1 MEMKNNKLYINIE
14 ADDDDDII
22 ELKKAYSEAL
32 IYLSD
37 QMTDIGLSLTG
48 NINIR
53 NMTQSEKSRYG
64 MYEN

>member
-1 MEMKNNKLYINIE
+1 MKNNKLYINIE
-14 ADDDDDII
+14 SDTDDDII

-32 IYLSD
+32 IYLLN
-37 QMTDIGLSLTG
+37 QMTNIGLNLTG

-53 NMTQSEKSRYG
+53 DMTQSEKSRYG